1 MEVAFADA
9 VRVVSRPRER
19 LHKRGPAVLRHGRVF
34 IAAGVQGILPID
46 HGAAGGNADGAGRV
60 RAGERHATPCQ
71 PVEIG
76 RFDDG
81 IAQRADGI
89 EALLVHENV
98 QNVGP
103 HGHTSRIPRFAAPG
117 ALFPIVTQLRARAQ
131 GKLPG

>member
-1 MEVAFADA
+1 MQTGQA
-9 VRVVSRPRER
+9 VYALV
-19 LHKRGPAVLRHGRVF
+19 
-34 IAAGVQGILPID
+34 
-46 HGAAGGNADGAGRV
+46 N
-60 RAGERHATPCQ
+60 ATPR
-71 PVEIG
+71 PASRSRLGVLMM
-76 RFDDG
+76 G